1 MHIFIRK
8 MMVLLL
14 VFFATGLFAQVPAGY
29 YGPAQGKTGEALK
42 TALHNIIK
50 NHKEFSYGDL
60 WDILSATDEDPEN
73 HNNVILIYTGLS
85 RAKTDHGGNIGQW
98 NREHVWAKSH
108 GGFGTTPPAGTDA
121 HHIRPADVKVN
132 SLRGHLDFDN
142 GGTLVPGTDSCYS
155 DNNSFE
161 PRDAVKGDVA
171 RMIFYMATRY
181 EGDNGEPDLEVVD
194 RVNTYPKPE
203 MGKLSTLLQWNA
215 QDPPDNFERHRN
227 DVIYYDY
234 QHNRNPYID
243 HPGYI
248 QKIWGG
254 PAAVKDNPELQLA
267 VYPNPVATTLTVESG
282 EKHNLRFRLVNSLG
296 QAVASGVVS
305 SGKNRIDFSGLTPG
319 LYFLLLNET
328 GNGWSKHYKIV
339 KIKTHR
345 P

>member
-1 MHIFIRK
+1 MKFSFRK
-8 MMVLLL
+8 MMMVLP
-14 VFFATGLFAQVPAGY
+14 VFFITGLFAQVPKDY
-29 YGPAQGKTGEALK
+29 YDAASGKTGEDLK
-42 TALHNIIK
+42 AALHNIIK
-50 NHKEFSYGDL
+50 NHKEYSYKAL
-60 WDILSATDEDPEN
+60 WDILSATDEDPNN
-73 HNNVILIYTGLS
+73 HNNVILIYTGIS
-85 RAKTDHGGNIGQW
+85 RSKADHGGDIGDW

-108 GGFGTTPPAGTDA
+108 GNFGITPPAGTDA

-142 GGTLVPGTDSCYS
+142 GGTLVPGTDDCYS
-155 DNNSFE
+155 DDDSFE

-194 RVNTYPKPE
+194 YVNTYPHPE

-215 QDPPDNFERHRN
+215 NDPPDDFERHRN

-243 HPGYI
+243 HPEYI

-254 PAAVKDNPELQLA
+254 PTSVKNNPELQLS
-267 VYPNPVATTLTVESG
+267 VYPNPVGRRLTIESG
-282 EKHNLRFRLVNSLG
+282 ENNELHYQVFNNLG
-296 QAVASGVVS
+296 QVVAAGVVVN
-305 SGKNRIDFSGLTPG
+305 GQNRIDFSGRPAG
-319 LYFLLLNET
+319 LYFLLLRENH
-328 GNGWSKHYKIV
+328 GPQVRKYKII
-339 KIKTHR
+339 KIKT

>member
-1 MHIFIRK
+1 MRILQKIIFP
-8 MMVLLL
+8 VLLL
-14 VFFATGLFAQVPAGY
+14 FVTSLFAQVPAGY
-29 YGPAQGKTGEALK
+29 YDAAQGKTGEALK

-50 NHKEFSYGDL
+50 GHKEYSYKAL
-60 WDILSATDEDPEN
+60 WNILSATDEDPKN
-73 HNNVILIYTGLS
+73 HNNVILIYTGIS
-85 RAKTDHGGNIGQW
+85 RAKSDHGGNIGQW

-108 GGFGTTPPAGTDA
+108 GGFGTNPPAGTDA

-155 DNNSFE
+155 DDNSFE

-194 RVNTYPKPE
+194 HVNTYPNPE

-227 DVIYYDY
+227 NVIYSDY
-234 QHNRNPYID
+234 QRNRNPYID
-243 HPGYI
+243 HPEYI

-254 PAAVKDNPELQLA
+254 PTAVKNNPELQLA
-267 VYPNPVATTLTVESG
+267 VYPNPVTDRLTIESG
-282 EKHNLRFRLVNSLG
+282 EKENLSFRIINVLG
-296 QAVASGVVS
+296 QTVASGIVLQGQNMV
-305 SGKNRIDFSGLTPG
+305 GFTTEKPG
-319 LYFLLLNET
+319 LYFLLLRMAD
-328 GNGWSKHYKIV
+328 GRWSKRYKI
-339 KIKTHR
+339 IKSGTT

>member
-1 MHIFIRK
+1 MNRYLKRFIFF
-8 MMVLLL
+8 VLF
-14 VFFATGLFAQVPAGY
+14 VAATGLYAQVPAGY
-29 YGPAQGKTGEALK
+29 YDAAQGKTGEQLK

-50 NHKEFSYGDL
+50 GHTEFSYSSL
-60 WDILSATDEDPEN
+60 WDILSATDEDPKN
-73 HNNVILIYTGLS
+73 HNNVILIYTGIS

-108 GGFGTTPPAGTDA
+108 GDFGTTPPAGTDA

-132 SLRGHLDFDN
+132 GLRGHLDFDN

-155 DNNSFE
+155 DDNSFE

-194 RVNTYPKPE
+194 HVNTYPNPE

-215 QDPPDNFERHRN
+215 QDPPDDFERHRN
-227 DVIYYDY
+227 NIIYTDY

-243 HPGYI
+243 HPEYI

-254 PAAVKDNPELQLA
+254 PSAIKNNPELQLS
-267 VYPNPVATTLTVESG
+267 VFPNPVSRFLTVESG
-282 EKHNLRFRLVNSLG
+282 ERQALRYRLVNNLG
-296 QAVASGVVS
+296 QTVRSGELRN
-305 SGKNRIDFSGLTPG
+305 GTTRLNLSGLRNG
-319 LYFLLLNET
+319 LYFFLLSQKEGRWT
-328 GNGWSKHYKIV
+328 QQYKI
-339 KIKTHR
+339 IKTQMY